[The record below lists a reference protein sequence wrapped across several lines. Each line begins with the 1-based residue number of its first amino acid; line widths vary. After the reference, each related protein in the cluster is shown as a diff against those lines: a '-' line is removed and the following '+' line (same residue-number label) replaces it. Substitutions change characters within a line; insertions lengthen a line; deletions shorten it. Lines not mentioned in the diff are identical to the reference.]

1 MNPHRYFTKPLG
13 AKTRQCQ
20 ACGFPAATPRQ
31 QKAHAD
37 AHEPNLR
44 RPE

>member
-1 MNPHRYFTKPLG
+1 VNPHRYFVKPLG
-13 AKTRQCQ
+13 ATKRQCQ